1 MKGGE
6 CFMNP
11 VVFKVAKIAIQVAS
25 IGVSLAA
32 SFMSK
37 KELDN
42 QITEKV
48 AEAIAK
54 STKNEA

>member
-1 MKGGE
+1 
-6 CFMNP
+6 MNP
-11 VVFKVAKIAIQVAS
+11 TVFKVIKIAVQVAS
-25 IGVSLAA
+25 IGISLATTYL
-32 SFMSK
+32 SK

>member
-1 MKGGE
+1 
-6 CFMNP
+6 MNP

-25 IGVSLAA
+25 LGVSLAA
-32 SFMSK
+32 SFLSK